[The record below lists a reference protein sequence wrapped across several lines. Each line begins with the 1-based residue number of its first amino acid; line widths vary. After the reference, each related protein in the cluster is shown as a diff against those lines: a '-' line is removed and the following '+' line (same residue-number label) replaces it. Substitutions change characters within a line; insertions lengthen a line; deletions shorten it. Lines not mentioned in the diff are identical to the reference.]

1 MDREFIRAAA
11 ASGGPVVSGV
21 ARTAMEGDLG
31 ALAPLHDALLEE
43 GIQRMSS
50 LQVGK
55 AYLVQTVTHYYT
67 GRLSAVTLAEL
78 VLEDAAWIP
87 STGRFHEALRTGT
100 LEEVEPF
107 LDPVTVNLGAVV
119 AVTPWRHALPREAK

>member
-1 MDREFIRAAA
+1 MDWAYLLGAAGSPGASVAGLARAAL
-11 ASGGPVVSGV
+11 GGD
-21 ARTAMEGDLG
+21 ATALG
-31 ALAPLHDALLEE
+31 PLHDALTDE
-43 GIQRMSS
+43 GVARMSS
-50 LQVGK
+50 LKVGQ

-67 GRLSAVTLAEL
+67 GRLAAVSFSEL
-78 VLEDAAWIP
+78 VLDDAAWIP
-87 STGRFHEALRTGT
+87 STGRFHEALRTGA

>member
-1 MDREFIRAAA
+1 MDPEFIRAAA
-11 ASGGPVVSGV
+11 ASTGSTVSSI
-21 ARTAMEGDLG
+21 ARAVLRGDPA

-43 GIQRMSS
+43 GIRRMSS
-50 LQVGK
+50 LEVGK

-87 STGRFHEALRTGT
+87 STGRFHEALRTGS

-107 LDPVTVNLGAVV
+107 LDPVTINLGAVV
-119 AVTPWRHALPREAK
+119 AVTPWRHALPREAV